1 MKQKER
7 PPASLMK
14 QKIRP
19 KAISLLPH
27 DMKQW
32 QYGYNSVDKARPYIN
47 EIVKIYLDTYH
58 KDDIRKLNE
67 LLDEQVDISKELYGE
82 GSNYKQYKKTKLDDL
97 KKRMGN
103 AVLAEMR
110 EFAKMEREDNYFA
123 GSRRKLRKRRL
134 DLDRIRRQRRL
145 QHERIRSEKEL
156 LDH

>member
-110 EFAKMEREDNYFA
+110 EFAKMEREDNYFTDNKA
-123 GSRRKLRKRRL
+123 
-134 DLDRIRRQRRL
+134 
-145 QHERIRSEKEL
+145 
-156 LDH
+156 